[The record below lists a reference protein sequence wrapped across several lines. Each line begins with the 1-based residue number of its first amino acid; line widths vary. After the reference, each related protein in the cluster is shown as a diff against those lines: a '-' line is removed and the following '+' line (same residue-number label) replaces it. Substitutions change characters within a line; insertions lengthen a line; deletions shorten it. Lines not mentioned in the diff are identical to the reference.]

1 MSKSYRKTPFIR
13 QEKEDY
19 RYLNRQ
25 IRHDKLAEIP
35 NGSSFKKFT
44 LHWNTWNYIWTWEEA
59 NNQYDGCC
67 GQWWLKEKYTLEEWY
82 NYWARC
88 ALRK

>member
-35 NGSSFKKFT
+35 NGSSFKKFSP
-44 LHWNTWNYIWTWEEA
+44 HWNNWNYIWTWEDA
-59 NNQYDGCC
+59 K
-67 GQWWLKEKYTLEEWY
+67 KEYYSDRFHWIQKKYTIEEWHE
-82 NYWARC
+82 YWARC

>member
-13 QEKEDY
+13 QRKEDY

-35 NGSSFKKFT
+35 NGSSFKRHRP
-44 LHWNTWNYIWTWEEA
+44 HWNCWAYIWTWEEA
-59 NNQYDGCC
+59 KEQYYNGKYNHWKY
-67 GQWWLKEKYTLEEWY
+67 QTIEKWY
-82 NYWARC
+82 QYWARC